1 MSRRWFVGLSSG
13 SSLNGVDVALIET
26 EGTGLD
32 LRLRLKHFHQH
43 SFSRDVREFL
53 WRMVNSG
60 QADLRQLAVL
70 HRVLGETYAFAADH
84 AIETAKVPRTY
95 FYAVGLSDHMLWHE
109 TEGRFPSTLCLGM
122 VSVLA
127 EKLGLTVASDF
138 RSRDVVSGGQGFP
151 LTSQVDHLLFQ
162 SPTEQRVLVHLGGM
176 ASVLWLPRGG
186 GLRDLVGFQTT
197 PCTVLLDG
205 FMRLLTGGREVC
217 DQGGKHAVQ
226 GCCIEPL
233 VERWLAHPLLQK
245 KPPKSM
251 NRAEFGEVFLEQA
264 VQQAK
269 QLGRNLHDVLCSATH
284 FVVRAV
290 VQAVQRFLPA
300 VPDRILLS
308 GGGVRNGFLWRLI
321 EQHVSPTPVEKIDA
335 YGIPAEARKATA
347 FAGLAALTLDGV
359 PTNVPSVTGAV
370 GARILGSLTPGNSG
384 NWARCLAW
392 MHAQTA
398 PWNRAAA

>member
-13 SSLNGVDVALIET
+13 SSLNGVDAALVET
-26 EGTGLD
+26 EGTGLE
-32 LRLRLKHFHQH
+32 LRPKLKHFLQH

-60 QADLRQLAVL
+60 QADLHQLAVL
-70 HRVLGETYAFAADH
+70 HRVLGETYAFAANQ
-84 AIETAKVPRTY
+84 AIEQTKSPRTY
-95 FYAVGLSDHMLWHE
+95 FYAVGLSDHTLWHE
-109 TEGRFPSTLCLGM
+109 TEGRFPSTLSLGM
-122 VSVLA
+122 ASVLA
-127 EKLGLTVASDF
+127 EKLGLTVVSDF

-151 LTSQVDHLLFQ
+151 LTSLIDHLLFHTP
-162 SPTEQRVLVHLGGM
+162 SEQRVLVHLGGI
-176 ASVLWLPRGG
+176 ASILWLPRNG
-186 GLRDLVGFQTT
+186 GLRDLVGFQAT

-205 FMRLLTGGREVC
+205 LMRLLTGGREVC

-245 KPPKSM
+245 KPPKSL
-251 NRAEFGEVFLEQA
+251 NRAEFGEAYLQQA
-264 VQQAK
+264 VQYAK

-284 FVVRAV
+284 FVARAV

-300 VPDRILLS
+300 APDRILLS
-308 GGGVRNGFLWRLI
+308 GGGVRNGFLWRLL
-321 EQHVSPTPVEKIDA
+321 EQQVAPTPVEKMDA
-335 YGIPAEARKATA
+335 YGIPAEARKAVA

-359 PTNVPSVTGAV
+359 PTNVPSVTGAG
-370 GARILGSLTPGNSG
+370 GARLLGSLTPGNSA

-392 MHAQTA
+392 MHAQAA
-398 PWNRAAA
+398 PWSRAAA